1 MSNSPLVSYTKISPN
16 TYGKRGTPT
25 KITIH
30 HMAVVNASLVAIGN
44 TFANKSRRACSNY
57 GIDSKGK
64 VALYLGEDYAP
75 MTSSN
80 KANDMLAVTI
90 EVSNSKGAPNWEIS
104 DAAYKTLIDLCV
116 DICQRNGIKQ
126 LNFTGDKNGNLTM
139 HCMFAATACPGP
151 YLKGKMAGIAAEV
164 NARLNGTVAAK
175 PAPAPT
181 PAKPAPK
188 ITTPTTTKTEY
199 KVKVTANKLNI
210 RAGAGTNYKVNGCI
224 TDKGVYTII
233 ETKNG
238 WGLLK
243 SRKGWVYLG
252 YTKKI

>member
-16 TYGKRGTPT
+16 TYGYRGTPT

-30 HMAVVNASLVAIGN
+30 HMAVVNASLEAIGN
-44 TFANKSRRACSNY
+44 TFAKKSRKACSNY

-80 KANDMLAVTI
+80 RANDMKAVTI

-104 DAAYKTLIDLCV
+104 DAAYARLIELCV
-116 DICQRNGIKQ
+116 DICKRNNIPKI
-126 LNFTGDKNGNLTM
+126 NFTGDKNGNLTM

-151 YLKGKMAGIAAEV
+151 YLKGRMSKIADEI
-164 NARLNGTVAAK
+164 NARLANNSTN
-175 PAPAPT
+175 PAPT
-181 PAKPAPK
+181 PAPAKPQPK
-188 ITTPTTTKTEY
+188 PVVVSPTAKEY
-199 KVKVTANKLNI
+199 KVKVNTSALNI
-210 RAGAGTNYKVNGCI
+210 RKGPGTNYAVTGCI
-224 TDKGVYTII
+224 RDKGIYTIV

-238 WGLLK
+238 WGKLK
-243 SRKGWVYLG
+243 SGTGWIYLS

>member
-1 MSNSPLVSYTKISPN
+1 MSNSALVSYTKISPN
-16 TYGKRGTPT
+16 TYGKRGVPT

-30 HMAVVNASLVAIGN
+30 HMAVVNASLTAIGN
-44 TFANKSRRACSNY
+44 TFAQKSRRACSNY

-164 NARLNGTVAAK
+164 NSRLGNNVSA
-175 PAPAPT
+175 PAPAKPSSPT
-181 PAKPAPK
+181 PTVSKPTASK
-188 ITTPTTTKTEY
+188 EY
-199 KVKVTANKLNI
+199 KVKVTASKLNI
-210 RAGAGTNYKVNGCI
+210 RAGAGTNYKVTGCI
-224 TDKGVYTII
+224 TDKGVYTIVD
-233 ETKNG
+233 TKNG

-243 SRKGWVYLG
+243 SRRGYIYLG